1 MNKFYVFS
9 SELLD
14 EPSEEDSTFQVPVY
28 LSSVVDQ
35 RIAEL
40 ERQLAAERE
49 RCAAICYEIALDR
62 WQLYKGTGRY
72 TGNEPGRA
80 DQFISGESSGA
91 EMCAAAIRNGE
102 SK

>member
-40 ERQLAAERE
+40 ERQLAAEPLCVLLLKLE
-49 RCAAICYEIALDR
+49 
-62 WQLYKGTGRY
+62 
-72 TGNEPGRA
+72 
-80 DQFISGESSGA
+80 GA
-91 EMCAAAIRNGE
+91 
-102 SK
+102 